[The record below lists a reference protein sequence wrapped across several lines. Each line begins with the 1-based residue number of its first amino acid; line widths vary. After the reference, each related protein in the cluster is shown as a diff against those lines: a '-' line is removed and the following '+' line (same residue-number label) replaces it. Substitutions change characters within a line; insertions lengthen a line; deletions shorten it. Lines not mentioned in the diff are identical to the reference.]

1 MSSENKKIV
10 KNMRLKLDGNG
21 YDIPQMKDAKSVKIW
36 NDQHL
41 KKKFNG
47 FMQNADILYVPP
59 PVDPASQFQSPGF
72 MLSPKL
78 NSASESYGLKSPNIL
93 SSQRQSLPVQKHI
106 INLAP
111 RRSILKGSQL
121 SLEQGRMD
129 KLNQLNIIKNE
140 ME

>member
-59 PVDPASQFQSPGF
+59 PVDPASQF
-72 MLSPKL
+72 
-78 NSASESYGLKSPNIL
+78 
-93 SSQRQSLPVQKHI
+93 
-106 INLAP
+106 
-111 RRSILKGSQL
+111 
-121 SLEQGRMD
+121 
-129 KLNQLNIIKNE
+129 
-140 ME
+140 